1 MLETEKRNPATTHI
15 DKATTAETLKM
26 ISTANHEAADAVDAA
41 LPQIE
46 KAADAAAASVAA
58 GGRIFYIGA
67 GTSGRLA
74 VVDASECPPTYGVSH
89 DVVVAVMAGG
99 KNAMFKA
106 AENVEDQAD
115 TGRNDLLAHK
125 PTAKDTVIGISASGS
140 ARYVSSALAA
150 AREVGCVTVSISSNP
165 GSPISREADIEICTP
180 TGAEVVTGSTRM
192 KAGTAQKMVLNMI
205 STCAMVKTGKVYEN
219 LMINLRPTNIKLR
232 ARMIRIVCE
241 ILRTDEQTAET
252 LLEKNDWNIRAAVQ

>member
-1 MLETEKRNPATTHI
+1 MLETEKRNPATMHI
-15 DKATTAETLKM
+15 DRAATGEMLQM
-26 ISTANHEAADAVDAA
+26 ISRANHEAADAVDAA
-41 LPQIE
+41 LPAIE

-58 GGRIFYIGA
+58 GGRIFYVGA

-89 DVVVAVMAGG
+89 DVVIAIMAGG

-115 TGRNDLLAHK
+115 TGRADLLAYR
-125 PTAKDTVIGISASGS
+125 PEARDTVIGISASGS
-140 ARYVSSALAA
+140 ARYVASALQA
-150 AREVGCVTVSISSNP
+150 AREIGCVTVSVSSNRDTE
-165 GSPISREADIEICTP
+165 ISKAADIEIYTP

-232 ARMIRIVCE
+232 ARMIRIVCD
-241 ILRTDEQTAET
+241 ILGTDGKDAEAR
-252 LLEKNDWNIRAAVQ
+252 LEAAGWNIREAVK